1 MYFLDDNLFVQ
12 GAGGTEASDGLGEE
26 DRELL
31 KSLEKMA
38 SEIDSEGYNSN

>member
-1 MYFLDDNLFVQ
+1 MNLLDDNLFVQ
-12 GAGGTEASDGLGEE
+12 GVDGTEASDGLGEE

-38 SEIDSEGYNSN
+38 SEIDSEGYN